1 MDTVTS
7 ISPPSKHPSYAIGI
21 DLGTTNTCAA
31 VFIDGKY
38 HIIRNCYDKP
48 TTPSC
53 VAFANDEVLIGEAAL
68 QYILVKP
75 ENVIFEAKRLIGRKL
90 TDPYVKDYINRWS
103 FNVANS
109 TNNNPVY
116 RIKFKE
122 MDLKLK
128 PQQISAIIL
137 KRIKQD
143 AERMLGCKVDKAV
156 ITIPAHFNDCQRIAT
171 IEAAKIAGL
180 EVLRL
185 LNEPTAASIAYGLN
199 EGDGSE
205 EKDDF
210 VLVVDLG
217 GGTYDV
223 SMLYIMDHTHE
234 VCATA
239 GDSHFGGTDFDEKLT
254 NEIAALFKLNVT
266 ENASYWNVRSR
277 CEELKKKLSSCDET
291 TFILSQSEINAMPD
305 KLNSVISRAMFDM
318 WCKELHGK
326 MVEPISKVIRD
337 AKVINSTLKHIVLVG
352 GSSRLPMMETII
364 KSKFPNARMHNEI
377 DPDLAVA
384 YGAAAQA
391 ALLQNRSNRPD
402 GLAEFNLLDSVP
414 MSLGVAIVGRVTEN
428 VIRRNYRIPTF
439 GEAVVLTCEDNQPN
453 MYIEIFEGEVSF
465 CSMKKCIGAFT
476 LDLPEGRKGEVRVKI
491 RLDIN
496 EDGVVQVTTTILS
509 TGETVVKEINARP
522 DKISEQKLS
531 RMSKQLTRV
540 FNI

>member
-7 ISPPSKHPSYAIGI
+7 ISASNHNGYAIGI

-38 HIIRNCYDKP
+38 LNIPNCDGKP

-53 VAFANDEVLIGEAAL
+53 VAFANNIVLIGEAAR
-68 QYILVKP
+68 QYISVKP
-75 ENVIFEAKRLIGRKL
+75 ENVILEAKRLIGRKI
-90 TDPYVKDYINRWS
+90 DEPFVNEDINHWS
-103 FNVANS
+103 FNIENC

-116 RIKFKE
+116 NISFKE

-137 KRIKQD
+137 KRIKRD
-143 AERMLGCKVDKAV
+143 AERMLDCKVDKAV

-171 IEAAKIAGL
+171 IEAANIAGL

-199 EGDGSE
+199 EGDE

-223 SMLYIMDHTHE
+223 SMMYIMDHTHE
-234 VCATA
+234 VCATS

-254 NEIAALFKLNVT
+254 NEIATLFKLNVT
-266 ENASYWNVRSR
+266 ENVSYWNLRFR
-277 CEELKKKLSSCDET
+277 CEELKKKLSFSDEA
-291 TFILSQSEINAMPD
+291 TFPLTQSEANANEQ
-305 KLNSVISRAMFDM
+305 NSVISRATVDM
-318 WCKELHGK
+318 WCKTLYEKIL
-326 MVEPISKVIRD
+326 MPISKVIRD
-337 AKVINSTLKHIVLVG
+337 SKVNNLTLKHIVLVG
-352 GSSRLPMMETII
+352 GSSRIPMLKTIL
-364 KSKFPNARMHNEI
+364 KRKFSSAIIHDEI

-391 ALLQNRSNRPD
+391 ALMQNRSNRPE
-402 GLAEFNLLDSVP
+402 GLTAFNLLDSVP
-414 MSLGVAIVGRVTEN
+414 MSLGIAITGRVTEN
-428 VIRRNYRIPTF
+428 IIRRNYRIPTF
-439 GEAVVLTCEDNQPN
+439 GELMACTVVENQPN
-453 MYIEIFEGEVSF
+453 MYIEIFEGESSF
-465 CSMKKCIGAFT
+465 CSMKKCIGSFI
-476 LDLPEGRKGEVRVKI
+476 LNLPEGKKGKVVVKI

-496 EDGVVQVTTTILS
+496 EDGLVKVTATILS
-509 TGETVVKEINARP
+509 TGKTVVKEINARP
-522 DKISEQKLS
+522 DKISARKIA
-531 RMSKQLTRV
+531 RMSKQLIYL
-540 FNI
+540 FNV